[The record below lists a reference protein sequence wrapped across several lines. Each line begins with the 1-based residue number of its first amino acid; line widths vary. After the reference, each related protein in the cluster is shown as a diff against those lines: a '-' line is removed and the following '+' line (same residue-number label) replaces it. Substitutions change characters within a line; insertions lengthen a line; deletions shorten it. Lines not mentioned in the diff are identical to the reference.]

1 MKYIEL
7 FKQLSQGKCRKIRE
21 GANHEIWYSEAT
33 GKTFVVPR
41 HKKEIATGTANK
53 ILKDAGLK

>member
-1 MKYIEL
+1 MNYNEITK
-7 FKQLSQGKCRKIRE
+7 KLSQNKCKKIRE
-21 GANHEIWYSEAT
+21 GTNHEIWYSEIT
-33 GKTFVVPR
+33 KKTFAIPR